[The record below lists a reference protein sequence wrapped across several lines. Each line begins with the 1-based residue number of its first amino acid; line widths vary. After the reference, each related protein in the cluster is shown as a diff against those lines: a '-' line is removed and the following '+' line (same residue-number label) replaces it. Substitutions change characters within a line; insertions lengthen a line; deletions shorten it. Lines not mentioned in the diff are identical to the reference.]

1 MTTPQ
6 QQADAYLAA
15 WRLCAALE
23 IEPEL
28 RLPLIDVLCELERAK
43 LATATRSV
51 QHQLGLLPDDLPVGT
66 KVRIR
71 LPPPDWSRL

>member
-43 LATATRSV
+43 VAAVARNISNQWEGTGQLERPMPLTGTRIHILSEY
-51 QHQLGLLPDDLPVGT
+51 T
-66 KVRIR
+66 
-71 LPPPDWSRL
+71 